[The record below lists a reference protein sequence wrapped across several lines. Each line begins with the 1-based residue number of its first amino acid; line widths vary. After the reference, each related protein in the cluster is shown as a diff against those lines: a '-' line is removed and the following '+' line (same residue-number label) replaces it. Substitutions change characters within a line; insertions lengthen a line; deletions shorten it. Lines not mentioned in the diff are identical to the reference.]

1 MSSACLAPVARPPV
15 ARAFARGRRR
25 GAESAA
31 GGPPAAGFGARRFE
45 GARRSRLLGNDDDVV
60 VVVARA
66 AASSSASTA
75 SASPFER
82 LESLLSSAAE
92 ATAPSDA
99 RGWRELEGTWILAP
113 PDGAA
118 PRAVVHFCGGAFVG
132 ASPQITYGLFL
143 ERLCARARVTIV
155 ATPFAIG
162 FEHLRI
168 ADDAQLAFERAL
180 AALSAEDPE
189 TYADLSTF
197 GVGHS
202 MGSLLHAII
211 GARYRLDSPGHPRVG
226 NALMS
231 FNNKPATD
239 AVPLFAEVL
248 APGLRAISPA
258 VAAVTTSPASLA
270 SRSVAEALFRS
281 PTSPLYA
288 SQPGVVRELLPVL
301 DQIEP
306 VFVEVANGASEFVP
320 SPSATRELMS
330 NHYRV
335 AKTLLVRFDDD
346 TIDETGDAEAA
357 MRVAEERT
365 RGPDANDAPDSTP
378 PDSNPRVSNVRVVD
392 LPGDHVRPLR
402 PEPPALPADVAAGI
416 AEAGDAISSIADAF
430 GIREDASDAVANP
443 LGFLRAGFEQAKAE
457 VERQVGATAM
467 NGDGKGE
474 VGEGRSAAWVEADA
488 LAGEIAAWMCLDGW
502 DGAET
507 DSAAAGGGVAD
518 TPEARAAEAQA
529 WIDAWRA
536 AP

>member
-1 MSSACLAPVARPPV
+1 MSSACLAPVAHRPV
-15 ARAFARGRRR
+15 AHHPFARGRRR
-25 GAESAA
+25 GAGSAA
-31 GGPPAAGFGARRFE
+31 EGAAASRARRRFE
-45 GARRSRLLGNDDDVV
+45 GRRSRLLGNDDDVV
-60 VVVARA
+60 VVPR
-66 AASSSASTA
+66 AASSSTSTA

-118 PRAVVHFCGGAFVG
+118 PEAVVHFCGGAFVG

-168 ADDAQLAFERAL
+168 ADDAHLAFERAL
-180 AALSAEDPE
+180 AALVAEDPAS
-189 TYADLSTF
+189 YADAPTF

-202 MGSLLHAII
+202 MGSLLHAIV
-211 GARYRLDSPGHPRVG
+211 GARYRLDGPGRRVG

-248 APGLRAISPA
+248 APGLRAVSPA
-258 VAAVTTSPASLA
+258 ITAATTNPASLA
-270 SRSVAEALFRS
+270 SRSAAEYVFRS
-281 PTSPLYA
+281 PASPFYA
-288 SQPGVVRELLPVL
+288 SAGVVRELLPVL

-306 VFVEVANGASEFVP
+306 VFMEVANGASEFVP
-320 SPSATRELMS
+320 SPGATRDLVRD
-330 NHYRV
+330 HYRV
-335 AKTLLVRFDDD
+335 PRTLLVRFDDD
-346 TIDETGDAEAA
+346 SIDETGDAEAA
-357 MRVAEERT
+357 MRVAEERIAASADA
-365 RGPDANDAPDSTP
+365 DANDADANDDA
-378 PDSNPRVSNVRVVD
+378 PDSNPRASNVRVVN

-402 PEPPALPADVAAGI
+402 PEPPAIADDVAASL
-416 AEAGDAISSIADAF
+416 ADAGDAISSIADAF

-457 VERQVGATAM
+457 VGRQVGVGASNRT
-467 NGDGKGE
+467 GE
-474 VGEGRSAAWVEADA
+474 VGERGRSDAWVEADA
-488 LAGEIAAWMCLDGW
+488 LAGEIAAWMNLHGG
-502 DGAET
+502 DGAAE
-507 DSAAAGGGVAD
+507 SAVADGGVAD

-536 AP
+536 AL

>member
-1 MSSACLAPVARPPV
+1 MSSSCHAPVARPPV
-15 ARAFARGRRR
+15 ARAFAHGRRR
-25 GAESAA
+25 GAGSAA
-31 GGPPAAGFGARRFE
+31 GRGARRFE
-45 GARRSRLLGNDDDVV
+45 GRRSRLLGNDDDVV
-60 VVVARA
+60 VVARA
-66 AASSSASTA
+66 SSTSA

-118 PRAVVHFCGGAFVG
+118 PEAVVHFCGGAFVG

-180 AALSAEDPE
+180 AALAAEDPAS
-189 TYADLSTF
+189 YADAPTF

-211 GARYRLDSPGHPRVG
+211 GARYRLDGPGRRAG

-231 FNNKPATD
+231 FNNKPTTD

-248 APGLRAISPA
+248 APGLRLLSPA
-258 VAAVTTSPASLA
+258 ITAVTTNPASLA
-270 SRSVAEALFRS
+270 SRSAAEFVFRS
-281 PTSPLYA
+281 PSSPFYA
-288 SQPGVVRELLPVL
+288 SAGVVRELLPVL

-306 VFVEVANGASEFVP
+306 VFMEVANGASEFVP
-320 SPSATRELMS
+320 TPGATRELMAH
-330 NHYRV
+330 HYRV
-335 AKTLLVRFDDD
+335 PRTLLVRFEDDS
-346 TIDETGDAEAA
+346 IDETGDAEAA
-357 MRVAEERT
+357 MRVAQERI
-365 RGPDANDAPDSTP
+365 RAMDGDDADGDENPPRSDS
-378 PDSNPRVSNVRVVD
+378 SVRVVN

-402 PEPPALPADVAAGI
+402 PEPPAVAADVAASFVD
-416 AEAGDAISSIADAF
+416 AGDAVSSIADAF
-430 GIREDASDAVANP
+430 GIMEDASDAVANP

-457 VERQVGATAM
+457 VGRRVGANG
-467 NGDGKGE
+467 NGDQKGE
-474 VGEGRSAAWVEADA
+474 VGEGRTDAWIEADA
-488 LAGEIAAWMCLDGW
+488 LAGEIAAWMCLGGC

-507 DSAAAGGGVAD
+507 ESAVAGGGVAD

>member
-1 MSSACLAPVARPPV
+1 MSSACLAPVAHRPV
-15 ARAFARGRRR
+15 AHHPFARGRRR
-25 GAESAA
+25 GAGSAA
-31 GGPPAAGFGARRFE
+31 EGAAASRARRRFE
-45 GARRSRLLGNDDDVV
+45 GRRSRLLGNDDDVV
-60 VVVARA
+60 VVPR
-66 AASSSASTA
+66 AASSSTSTA

-118 PRAVVHFCGGAFVG
+118 PKAVVHFCGGAFVG

-168 ADDAQLAFERAL
+168 ADDAHLAFERAL
-180 AALSAEDPE
+180 AALVAEDPAS
-189 TYADLSTF
+189 YADAPTF

-202 MGSLLHAII
+202 MGSLLHAIV
-211 GARYRLDSPGHPRVG
+211 GARYRLDGPGRRVG

-248 APGLRAISPA
+248 APGLRAVSPA
-258 VAAVTTSPASLA
+258 ITAATTNPASLA
-270 SRSVAEALFRS
+270 SRSAAEYVFRS
-281 PTSPLYA
+281 PASPFYA
-288 SQPGVVRELLPVL
+288 SAGVVRELLPVL

-306 VFVEVANGASEFVP
+306 VFMEVANGASEFVP
-320 SPSATRELMS
+320 SPGATRDLVRD
-330 NHYRV
+330 HYRV
-335 AKTLLVRFDDD
+335 PRTLLVRFDDD
-346 TIDETGDAEAA
+346 SIDETGDAEAA
-357 MRVAEERT
+357 MRVAEERIAASAEA
-365 RGPDANDAPDSTP
+365 DANDAPDS
-378 PDSNPRVSNVRVVD
+378 NPRASNVRVVN

-402 PEPPALPADVAAGI
+402 PEPPAIADDVAASL
-416 AEAGDAISSIADAF
+416 ADAGDAISSIADAF

-457 VERQVGATAM
+457 VGRQVGVGASNRT
-467 NGDGKGE
+467 GE
-474 VGEGRSAAWVEADA
+474 VGERGRSDAWVEADA
-488 LAGEIAAWMCLDGW
+488 LAGEIAAWMNLHGG
-502 DGAET
+502 DGAAE
-507 DSAAAGGGVAD
+507 SAVAGGGVAD
-518 TPEARAAEAQA
+518 TPESRAAEAQA

-536 AP
+536 AL